1 MSIIDIEPE
10 LQPLISPHNTT
21 IRLNNII
28 SKIEKIINENQKIRP
43 NIEITIYPNTY
54 YYYPNKYC
62 YVSCCASCCAC
73 CGEYSFDFCC
83 CINYNP
89 LYRIETGNVS
99 SRTRGFG
106 RCCNFDIFQ
115 NDNFK
120 IGFLICFIP
129 CITCLPICLIDLWCR
144 QCYGVSATGFFE
156 YCGDCALECC
166 VCDCWENCCYLNI
179 IPQEME
185 EVYLALVKK
194 YNRNNALDNALDNAL
209 EIQLKKYQ
217 KDIDAISA
225 ISIKDIR
232 MGGESG

>member
-1 MSIIDIEPE
+1 M
-10 LQPLISPHNTT
+10 ISPRNTT

-62 YVSCCASCCAC
+62 YASCCAI
-73 CGEYSFDFCC
+73 CGEYSFVFCC

-89 LYRIETGNVS
+89 LYRIETGNFS

-115 NDNFK
+115 NDNF
-120 IGFLICFIP
+120 IIEYLICFIP
-129 CITCLPICLIDLWCR
+129 CLTCLPIFLIDLLCR
-144 QCYGVSATGFFE
+144 NCYWESATGFFE
-156 YCGDCALECC
+156 YYDNCALKCC

-194 YNRNNALDNALDNAL
+194 YNGNSSL

-217 KDIDAISA
+217 EDIGAISA
-225 ISIKDIR
+225 ISIKDGR
-232 MGGESG
+232 G